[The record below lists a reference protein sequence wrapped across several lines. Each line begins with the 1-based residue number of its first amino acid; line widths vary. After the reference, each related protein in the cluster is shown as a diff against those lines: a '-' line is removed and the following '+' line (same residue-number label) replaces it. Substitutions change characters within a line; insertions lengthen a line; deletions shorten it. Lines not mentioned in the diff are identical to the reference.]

1 MKKIISV
8 ILVLILALGAVL
20 TLASCSEEQKDIYT
34 IANTSAATSVNTQV
48 FYTTAKGDDLGG
60 FYFMKSAGNDAII
73 EYAYKRLQHPEE
85 VLAGA
90 DMQRIIA
97 VGSQEN
103 PCKTYYYEGKYYDDG
118 ETTPWVGAPSEIQ
131 FIFNLD
137 STKMLTS
144 SLSADGMTLTATIT
158 PENCQDMFGFDL
170 DANEENIAL
179 SVVAVAGYL
188 NKVELRCTTD
198 DGANVTIVSSY
209 SYNDLTGQLDFSA
222 ITGEEE

>member
-1 MKKIISV
+1 MKKIVSI
-8 ILVLILALGAVL
+8 ILVLTLALGAML
-20 TLASCSEEQKDIYT
+20 TLASCAGEEKDIYT

-48 FYTTAKGDDLGG
+48 FYTTAEGDDLGG

-73 EYAYKRLQHPEE
+73 EYSYKRLQHPEE
-85 VLAGA
+85 VLQGA
-90 DMQRIIA
+90 NMQRIIS

-144 SLSADGMTLTATIT
+144 SVSGDGMTLTATIT
-158 PENCQDMFGFDL
+158 PENCEAMFGFDL